1 MEVRTDEWRF
11 ALMEKVRRIASVC
24 VLLMLIASCA
34 PQQNKS
40 DLIRQG
46 ETTRDLGE
54 AYLRQGDYTS
64 ALRKLLE
71 AESMNPEDPFLQN
84 DLGLVYM
91 AKNSLENAENHFKK
105 AIDIKPDYAPAKN
118 NLGVVYLAQEKWDTA
133 IAVFKEL
140 TGDLLYATPH
150 YPLTNLGWAY
160 YNKQQYEIS
169 EKYYREAIG
178 YDANYSPALRGLGRT
193 CAAMGRIDE
202 AITFYEKAVAKSP
215 RFVDAYLDLGRAY
228 GRSGDYD
235 KALAAFEKVR
245 ELAPEHTLA
254 SEAEKEIL
262 RIKMMQPGRAF

>member
-1 MEVRTDEWRF
+1 MVK
-11 ALMEKVRRIASVC
+11 AMGVVSAC

-40 DLIRQG
+40 NLIRQS

-84 DLGLVYM
+84 DLGLAFM

-105 AIDIKPDYAPAKN
+105 AIAIKPDYAPAKN
-118 NLGVVYLAQEKWDTA
+118 NLGVAYLAQEKWDMA

-160 YNKQQYEIS
+160 YNKQQYETS
-169 EKYYREAIG
+169 EKYYHDALG
-178 YDANYSPALRGLGRT
+178 YDANYPLALRGLGRT
-193 CAAMGRIDE
+193 CAAMGRIEE
-202 AITFYEKAVAKSP
+202 AIVFYEKAVAKSP
-215 RFVDAYLDLGRAY
+215 DLSRLILILAGPMGCPVIMKKPTALMKRFESWRPNIPWS
-228 GRSGDYD
+228 RKRKKRCCES
-235 KALAAFEKVR
+235 R
-245 ELAPEHTLA
+245 
-254 SEAEKEIL
+254 
-262 RIKMMQPGRAF
+262 

>member
-1 MEVRTDEWRF
+1 MVK
-11 ALMEKVRRIASVC
+11 AMGVVSAC

-40 DLIRQG
+40 NLIRQS

-84 DLGLVYM
+84 DLGLAFM
-91 AKNSLENAENHFKK
+91 AKNSLENAENHCKK
-105 AIDIKPDYAPAKN
+105 AIAIKPDYAPAKN
-118 NLGVVYLAQEKWDTA
+118 NLGVAYLAQEKWDMA

-160 YNKQQYEIS
+160 YNKQQYETS
-169 EKYYREAIG
+169 EKYYRDALG
-178 YDANYSPALRGLGRT
+178 YDANYPLALRGLGRT
-193 CAAMGRIDE
+193 CAAMGRIEE
-202 AITFYEKAVAKSP
+202 AIVFYEKAVAKSP
-215 RFVDAYLDLGRAY
+215 RFVEAYFDLGRAY
-228 GRSGDYD
+228 GMSGDYE
-235 KALAAFEKVR
+235 KAHGAYEKVR
-245 ELAPEHTLA
+245 ELAPEHPLVQ
-254 SEAEKEIL
+254 EAEKEML
-262 RIKMMQPGRAF
+262 RIKMMQSGRGF